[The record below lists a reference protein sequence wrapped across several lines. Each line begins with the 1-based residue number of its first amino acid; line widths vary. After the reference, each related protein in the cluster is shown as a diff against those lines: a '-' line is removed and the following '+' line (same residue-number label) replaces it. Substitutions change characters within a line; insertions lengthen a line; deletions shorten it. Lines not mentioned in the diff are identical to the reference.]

1 MNRSES
7 VTAHEYTFTA
17 VITRDEEDGVYLVS
31 FPAFPDLAT
40 YGETVEEARAMAA
53 DCLRCHLEGLKKHGV
68 PLPESEHQEPTRT
81 SITLQLA

>member
-1 MNRSES
+1 MNRSEPI
-7 VTAHEYTFTA
+7 TAHEYTFTA
-17 VITRDEEDGVYLVS
+17 VIRRDEDGVYLVS

-40 YGETVEEARAMAA
+40 YGETVEDARAMAA
-53 DCLRCHLEGLKKHGV
+53 DCLRCYLEGLKKHGM